1 MQIRKDLL
9 AEIQH
14 IMATSREGAIR
25 SVDHQRVLTYWHIG
39 KKIFEEE
46 QQRKD
51 WAGYG

>member
-14 IMATSREGAIR
+14 IIVASREAAIR
-25 SVDHQRVLTYWHIG
+25 SVDHQRVLMYWHIG
-39 KKIFEEE
+39 KKIVKEE

-51 WAGYG
+51 LAGYG